1 MPWIRIGAP
10 AVLWESGSWETW
22 AGVRFGKS
30 LWCFLGKGSGGVV
43 EGLTRRLVVAM
54 PCVPA
59 GGKVMMMD
67 VISSQPVLEYFV
79 IEEATV
85 GALRWLGGWRW

>member
-30 LWCFLGKGSGGVV
+30 LWGFWGRVEER

-85 GALRWLGGWRW
+85 GALRWLGDWRW

>member
-1 MPWIRIGAP
+1 M
-10 AVLWESGSWETW
+10 LGSVSRY
-22 AGVRFGKS
+22 GVFG
-30 LWCFLGKGSGGVV
+30 GRGSGGVV